1 MLGLHFDD
9 VGGTVAA
16 DGFEHMVGPPFQFLE
31 GHRASLVGTGQFDPA
46 GQEAE
51 RFRAGRQQSVN
62 LLVSFHGLMMPDFHC
77 RYRLAQGEDAPSAAS
92 FGRLLRDPK
101 LSHQGI
107 AFF

>member
-1 MLGLHFDD
+1 M
-9 VGGTVAA
+9 
-16 DGFEHMVGPPFQFLE
+16 GPPPPAGSNTWSARRSKFLE
-31 GHRASLVGTGQFDPA
+31 RHRASLVGTGQLDPA

-51 RFRAGRQQSVN
+51 RFRAGRQQGVN
-62 LLVSFHGLMMPDFHC
+62 LLVGFHGLMMPDFYR

-92 FGRLLRDPK
+92 FSRSLRDPK